1 MTAHQHRRPGTI
13 PRTLVP
19 PDRSTVSM
27 RLPGFGTPARLQWRR
42 CCASGWR
49 PTSRRPKR
57 SWRRSAGGSA
67 RRRIG
72 AAAAAHG
79 TPGDRPNAVP
89 AVSRCRTRQH
99 HGRAVTLAPGTPAAG
114 ECHSDRG
121 RNAAHRRSAA
131 SPWLSSARERASTPS
146 AQSLPLILVHCESR
160 RMASV
165 ARSGDPD
172 RAAARNQLDQTPV
185 REDQLPVV
193 VLGGPLGRGQRLL
206 VVTEA
211 VVEHCVR
218 PLGDRYLDSFAAQS
232 YVLDDGFDKGGC
244 LDFAAAPRGQAH
256 GGVRLEHAPRRFR
269 RNLCFFDQ

>member
-1 MTAHQHRRPGTI
+1 MSLPTVITTSQAARRLAGSASRDGGAIVTAHQHRRPGTI

-27 RLPGFGTPARLQWRR
+27 RLPGFGTPAWLQWRR

-57 SWRRSAGGSA
+57 SWRRSASGSA

-185 REDQLPVV
+185 S
-193 VLGGPLGRGQRLL
+193 GR
-206 VVTEA
+206 
-211 VVEHCVR
+211 
-218 PLGDRYLDSFAAQS
+218 P
-232 YVLDDGFDKGGC
+232 
-244 LDFAAAPRGQAH
+244 
-256 GGVRLEHAPRRFR
+256 APRRSSR
-269 RNLCFFDQ
+269 WPAGPRAAPSGSDRGRC